1 MLLIYGM
8 FCIDLLR
15 KWMQIS
21 WWSVISLN
29 VAFPFAY
36 VRRRAMQ
43 ILEPW
48 KTTTTSMW
56 SSAVMMMIML
66 TLSKSNNHLGTK
78 SQTVG
83 LFAQS
88 WGNSREILTIWIFV
102 GHRSRFLFDVIFFL
116 QNSSANLHIITRSI
130 LRDKLSNIQQQNMTW
145 KWATSMKVLQSEMSA
160 LFTVMFFKA
169 MPYFTRAFYE
179 RHEKLLPSRNTWTW
193 RGFIFWKKIQGG
205 HLCSPSQNQQ
215 LLMQRRTT
223 KSKCK

>member
-1 MLLIYGM
+1 M

-36 VRRRAMQ
+36 IRRRAMQ

-56 SSAVMMMIML
+56 SFAVMMIML
-66 TLSKSNNHLGTK
+66 TLSKSKNHHGTK

-88 WGNSREILTIWIFV
+88 WGNSREILTIWIFE
-102 GHRSRFLFDVIFFL
+102 GHRSRFLFDVILFP
-116 QNSSANLHIITRSI
+116 QNSSANLHSITRSI
-130 LRDKLSNIQQQNMTW
+130 RDKLSNIQQHNMTW
-145 KWATSMKVLQSEMSA
+145 KWATSLKVLQSEMSA
-160 LFTVMFFKA
+160 LFTVKA
-169 MPYFTRAFYE
+169 IPNITRAFYE
-179 RHEKLLPSRNTWTW
+179 RNEKLLPSRNTWTW
-193 RGFIFWKKIQGG
+193 RGLFFWKKDTGWSS
-205 HLCSPSQNQQ
+205 LPSQNQQ
-215 LLMQRRTT
+215 HLVQRRTT